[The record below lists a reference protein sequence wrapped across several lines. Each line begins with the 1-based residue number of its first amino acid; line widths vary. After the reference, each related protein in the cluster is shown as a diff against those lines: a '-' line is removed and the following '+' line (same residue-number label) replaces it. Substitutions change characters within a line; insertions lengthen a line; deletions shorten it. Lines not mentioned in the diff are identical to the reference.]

1 MVIYPDIR
9 VVDHLFQTEMT
20 HLTISRELEDSMTTY
35 TRTTDHD
42 RVETGAL
49 LLRLG
54 LGSMFIA
61 HAPATVTA

>member
-1 MVIYPDIR
+1 M
-9 VVDHLFQTEMT
+9 DHLFVPETT
-20 HLTISRELEDSMTTY
+20 HLTNSRELEDSMTTY
-35 TRTTDHD
+35 THTTDHD